1 MIVTFLLFCVRTRS
15 YVGGLVLTDHSTETF
30 RAAENKIEKKKR
42 RNVNFKYFAY
52 NKKKIPER
60 FLHRVFMGFKVMI

>member
-30 RAAENKIEKKKR
+30 RAAENKYRKRKRLLNIFCLHKKYKFKKEK
-42 RNVNFKYFAY
+42 NPPE
-52 NKKKIPER
+52 KISS
-60 FLHRVFMGFKVMI
+60 

>member
-30 RAAENKIEKKKR
+30 RAAENKRKFKKR
-42 RNVNFKYFAY
+42 KRRKRKMLIFFKYFAY
-52 NKKKIPER
+52 IK
-60 FLHRVFMGFKVMI
+60 

>member
-30 RAAENKIEKKKR
+30 RAAENKENSRKKR
-42 RNVNFKYFAY
+42 EEKE
-52 NKKKIPER
+52 KC
-60 FLHRVFMGFKVMI
+60 